1 MKSAVVVGAGIGGLT
16 AALALA
22 RRGIDVQVHERAAAF
37 GEVGAGLQI
46 GPNGVH
52 VLRALGLEAGLM
64 ARASQPQAVDMR
76 DGLSGRRI
84 ASVPMR
90 DALDRYGAPYVQIHR
105 ADLLDLLADAA
116 RASGVRVHF
125 NSCVA
130 PDNPP
135 KADVLV
141 AADGIRST
149 FRAALVP
156 GIAPAF
162 TGQVAWR
169 ALVPAG
175 LVPEVLDPRR
185 TALFMGPGRHVVA
198 YTLRD
203 SSVWNLVAVEERADW
218 TAEGWNE
225 PANPE
230 DMRAGFAGWCAPVS
244 RLLDA
249 VDEGHRWGLFG
260 HGMLPRWHDDRTAL
274 LGDACHP
281 MLPFLAQGATMA
293 VEDAWVLAE
302 CLATSDDVPRALAW
316 YETARKGRTTRVQGA
331 AARNA
336 AIYHMA
342 PGPARAVLRTGMKAV
357 GALAPGGLLA
367 RFDWLYG
374 RNVTR
379 GEG

>member
-22 RRGIDVQVHERAAAF
+22 SRGIDVQVHERAAAF

-52 VLRALGLEAGLM
+52 VLRALGLEAVLM
-64 ARASQPQAVDMR
+64 ARASQPQAVDMC
-76 DGLSGRRI
+76 DGHSGRRI
-84 ASVPMR
+84 ASVRMQ
-90 DALDRYGAPYVQIHR
+90 DARDRYGAPYVQIHR

-116 RASGVRVHF
+116 LAAGVHVHF
-125 NSCVA
+125 DSRVA
-130 PDNPP
+130 PEDPRM
-135 KADVLV
+135 ADVV
-141 AADGIRST
+141 IAADGVRSA
-149 FRAALVP
+149 FRSALVP
-156 GIAPAF
+156 GIAPEF

-185 TALFMGPGRHVVA
+185 TALFMGRGRHVVA
-198 YTLRD
+198 YTLRNA
-203 SSVWNLVAVEERADW
+203 SVWNLVAVEECADW
-218 TAEGWNE
+218 TDESWTA
-225 PANPE
+225 PALPDE
-230 DMRAGFAGWCAPVS
+230 MRAGFAGWCAPVA

-249 VDEGHRWGLFG
+249 VDGGHRWGLFA
-260 HGMLPRWHDDRTAL
+260 HGALPRWHDDGTAL

-293 VEDAWVLAE
+293 IEDAWVLAD
-302 CLATSDDVPRALAW
+302 CLATSQDVPRALAW
-316 YETARKGRTTRVQGA
+316 YEGARKGRTARVQRT

-336 AIYHMA
+336 RIYHMS
-342 PGPARAVLRTGMKAV
+342 PGPARSVMRTGMAAV
-357 GALAPGGLLA
+357 GAVVPGGLLG

-374 RNVTR
+374 HDVTR
-379 GEG
+379 GAR